1 MEEQIKIRPMGFGF
15 SLGWLSLKLRL
26 SHCVTKPIYKVIKF
40 YQFVKK
46 SEVLAEPYRFR
57 QNFRT

>member
-1 MEEQIKIRPMGFGF
+1 MGFGF

>member
-1 MEEQIKIRPMGFGF
+1 MEVQIKIRPTGSGF
-15 SLGWLSLKLRL
+15 SFGWLSLKLRL
-26 SHCVTKPIYKVIKF
+26 SHCVTKPIYQDIKF
-40 YQFVKK
+40 YVFVKK